1 MKKCTVTA
9 ASNMSRET
17 FEHLCGK
24 LKERFGNDIEPE
36 LITDDGVIGGC
47 IIDLDGHI
55 FDLSVRT
62 QLEELRKHMNA
73 ANGDGYEE

>member
-9 ASNMSRET
+9 ASNMSRDT
-17 FEHLCGK
+17 FEYLCGK
-24 LKERFGNDIEPE
+24 LKERFGDEISPE

-47 IIDLDGHI
+47 VIDLDGHI

-73 ANGDGYEE
+73 GNGEVYE